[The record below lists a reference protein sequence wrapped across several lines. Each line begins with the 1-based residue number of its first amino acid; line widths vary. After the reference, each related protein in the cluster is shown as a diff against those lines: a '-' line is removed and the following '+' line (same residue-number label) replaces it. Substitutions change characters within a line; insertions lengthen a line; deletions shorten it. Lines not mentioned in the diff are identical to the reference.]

1 MFIIIKII
9 AGKNRGNILKT
20 KEGITTRPTLNRIR
34 ENLFNIIR
42 DKVPGANIL
51 DLFAGSG
58 AIGIE
63 ALSRSA
69 KSVTFIEIDK
79 EAFSILKDN
88 IRKTDN
94 ISSSKAV
101 NKDFRGFLR
110 NCGEIFDII
119 YIDPP
124 YNINAYEE
132 ALDLIESKKLLN
144 ESGIIIIEAKKD
156 AKLPLETHDFKCYRD
171 VIYGNTIIKFYN
183 KKQED

>member
-42 DKVPGANIL
+42 DKVPGAKVL

-63 ALSRSA
+63 ALSRGAAEAS
-69 KSVTFIEIDK
+69 FIELDK
-79 EAFSILKDN
+79 EAYRILREN
-88 IRKTDN
+88 LEKTN
-94 ISSSKAV
+94 NLVKSKIF
-101 NKDFRGFLR
+101 NGDFRNFLKIS
-110 NCGEIFDII
+110 NNTYDII

-124 YNINAYEE
+124 YHINVYEE
-132 ALDLIESKKLLN
+132 VLSILGSNNILD
-144 ESGIIIIEAKKD
+144 ESGIIILEAKKD
-156 AKLPLETHDFKCYRD
+156 TILPQETKDFKCYRD

-183 KKQED
+183 KN

>member
-79 EAFSILKDN
+79 EAFNILKAN
-88 IRKTDN
+88 INKTN
-94 ISSSKAV
+94 NLENSKTI

-110 NCGEIFDII
+110 NCKDKFDLI

-124 YNINAYEE
+124 YHIKAYEE
-132 ALDLIESKKLLN
+132 AIGLIEDKQLLN

-156 AKLPLETHDFKCYRD
+156 TKLPLETKDFKCYRD

>member
-20 KEGITTRPTLNRIR
+20 KDGITTRPTLNRIR

-42 DKVPGANIL
+42 DRLPGAKVL

-63 ALSRSA
+63 ALSRGA
-69 KSVTFIEIDK
+69 KEATFVELDK
-79 EAFSILKDN
+79 EAFRILKEN
-88 IRKTDN
+88 IMKTDN
-94 ISSSKAV
+94 FERSKIF
-101 NKDFRGFLR
+101 NGDFRNFIKKS
-110 NCGEIFDII
+110 NDKYDVI

-124 YNINAYEE
+124 YHINAYKD
-132 ALDLIESKKLLN
+132 ALLLIGSNDLLSDN
-144 ESGIIIIEAKKD
+144 GIIILEAKKD
-156 AKLPLETHDFKCYRD
+156 TELPLEIIDFKCYRD

-183 KKQED
+183 KN

>member
-1 MFIIIKII
+1 MFKIIKII
-9 AGKNRGNILKT
+9 AGKNRGYIIKT

-34 ENLFNIIR
+34 ENLFNIIK
-42 DKVPGANIL
+42 DIVPNANIL

-63 ALSRSA
+63 ALSRNA
-69 KSVTFIEIDK
+69 KSATFIELDK
-79 EAFSILKDN
+79 IAFKILKEN
-88 IRKTDN
+88 LIKTDN
-94 ISSSKAV
+94 FKKSSII

-110 NCGEIFDII
+110 NCMESFDII

-124 YNINAYEE
+124 YHLKAYEE
-132 ALDLIESKKLLN
+132 ALELIGKNQLLIDN
-144 ESGIIIIEAKKD
+144 GVIIIEAKKD
-156 AKLPLETHDFKCYRD
+156 AKLPKETNDFKCYRD